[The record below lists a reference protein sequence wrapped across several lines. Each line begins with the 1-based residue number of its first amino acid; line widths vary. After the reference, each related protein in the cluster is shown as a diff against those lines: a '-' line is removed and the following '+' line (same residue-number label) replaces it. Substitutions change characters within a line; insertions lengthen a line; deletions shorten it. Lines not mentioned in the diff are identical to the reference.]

1 MPNIVSV
8 DLVPPVLWAV
18 PDLLPADELE
28 AERKAMGVL
37 TDYFRAVDAASV
49 VEVLERADGGSPLG
63 AEPPVFDGVEAKRVD
78 PTVVLAMLIAAIRQ
92 VQWRVDLVKET
103 TVWPTSP
110 APGPDS
116 PGDEDDPWVTGPWVS
131 ELNPLVRDTLAAV
144 RDSELPTIVARWVQA
159 EELHG
164 ARVEDMQPVAEE
176 IVLLTRRAREA
187 GEQLYCWMCL

>member
-1 MPNIVSV
+1 
-8 DLVPPVLWAV
+8 
-18 PDLLPADELE
+18 
-28 AERKAMGVL
+28 MGAL

-49 VEVLERADGGSPLG
+49 VEALERADGGSPLAAG
-63 AEPPVFDGVEAKRVD
+63 PPVFDGVETKHVD
-78 PTVVLAMLIAAIRQ
+78 PAIVLAMLIAAIRQ

-110 APGPDS
+110 APGPDGS
-116 PGDEDDPWVTGPWVS
+116 EDEDDPWVTGPWVS
-131 ELNPLVRDTLAAV
+131 ELDPQVRDTLAAV
-144 RDSELPTIVARWVQA
+144 RDSEVPAIVARWVRA

-176 IVLLTRRAREA
+176 LILLAGRALEA

>member
-1 MPNIVSV
+1 
-8 DLVPPVLWAV
+8 
-18 PDLLPADELE
+18 
-28 AERKAMGVL
+28 MGVL